1 MPLPFTLL
9 IDPEPADSTRTDF
22 TGTFHEMDSSA
33 PALRVGELSTQRGDG
48 IFETLSVVNGHPH
61 EVEPHINRLR
71 NSAEIC
77 DLPVPNA
84 DQWRAA
90 IAYAVERLPQ
100 EGELALK
107 FVLSRGV
114 EAGPA
119 PTAWLHAT
127 AAPDFRAVRENG
139 IKVVTLDRGY
149 PRGVAERA
157 PWLLMGAKTLSYA
170 INMAAIREAKRR
182 GADDAIFLTTDGF
195 VMEGPTSSVI
205 VRIGGVFSTPAPSGA
220 ILHGTTQQSV
230 FEYLEGRG
238 EQVEYRDLTIDEL
251 RAADA
256 AWLVSSVRLAAAI
269 TELDGVEFPSDR
281 ELTRDFND
289 YLLGRTA

>member
-22 TGTFHEMDSSA
+22 SDTFHEIESSA
-33 PALRVGELSTQRGDG
+33 PALRVAELSTQRGDG

-61 EVEPHINRLR
+61 EVEPHISRLV
-71 NSAEIC
+71 NSARIC
-77 DLPVPNA
+77 DLPVPNEA
-84 DQWRAA
+84 QWRAA
-90 IAYAVERLPQ
+90 IAHAVAKLPQ

-114 EAGPA
+114 EHGPA

-127 AAPDFRAVRENG
+127 PAPDFRAVRENG
-139 IKVVTLDRGY
+139 VKVVTLDRGY
-149 PRGVAERA
+149 PHGVAERA

-170 INMAAIREAKRR
+170 INMAALREAKRR
-182 GADDAIFLTTDGF
+182 GADDTIFVTTDGY

-205 VRIGGVFSTPAPSGA
+205 VRLGNTFVTPAPSGA
-220 ILHGTTQQSV
+220 ILHGTTQQSL
-230 FEYLEGRG
+230 FEYLEERG
-238 EQVEYRDLTIDEL
+238 EQVEYRDLTVDEL
-251 RAADA
+251 RGADA
-256 AWLVSSVRLAAAI
+256 AWLVSSVRLAVAV
-269 TELDGVEFPSDR
+269 TELDGMPFPTDQ
-281 ELTRDFND
+281 ELTRAFNA